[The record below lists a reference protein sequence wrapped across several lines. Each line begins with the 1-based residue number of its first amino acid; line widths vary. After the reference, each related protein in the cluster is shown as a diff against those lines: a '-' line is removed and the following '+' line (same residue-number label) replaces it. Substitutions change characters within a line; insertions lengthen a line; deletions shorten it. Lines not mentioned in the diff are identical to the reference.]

1 MTSVCLNACMH
12 DVKSKCDVGREPTA
26 GGEKNVGWQRVN
38 ENVHEE
44 LEGMFCVS
52 LESFIIT
59 LRGRIRVNPETL
71 SRDFIFIVNELL

>member
-1 MTSVCLNACMH
+1 MSDVSLSECVY
-12 DVKSKCDVGREPTA
+12 DVKSKCDVGREPMA

-44 LEGMFCVS
+44 LGGMFCVS

-59 LRGRIRVNPETL
+59 LRGRIDVSPETTIH
-71 SRDFIFIVNELL
+71 SY